1 MLMYWCTT
9 LNGITYGEGRHKLLK
24 YKKKLG
30 FLSTED
36 AEAPGNYGLLDQT
49 MALR

>member
-1 MLMYWCTT
+1 MAEKQ
-9 LNGITYGEGRHKLLK
+9 ITQIL
-24 YKKKLG
+24 KKKLG